1 MRATRPIPPSY
12 GDRDVR
18 AYDGA
23 PVGLSR
29 AQIAPQMN
37 EALVGPLRD
46 QRVLVTGA
54 TGFTGGHLARVLVRA
69 GCNLRAFVRNPDALH
84 PDLRHRVEVAQG
96 DIRDSQA
103 VDAAVTGCDHVF
115 HLAAIFRD
123 ASVRESVYTDVN
135 ATGTQH
141 VLDACE
147 RHGVRRLVHCSTVG
161 VHGHVSDVPADE
173 DAPFNPGDEYQR
185 SKLDAEMRVWD
196 WFARTSIPTTVVRP
210 AGIHGPGDLRFLKL
224 FRGIKRGYFVMLGS
238 GRTLYHVVFI
248 DDAVQVF
255 LRAAVADAAVGEAFH
270 ACGPRYVTLN
280 KLVAII
286 AKVLGAHPPRL
297 RLPVWPVYL
306 AGALAEAVFV
316 PLGRNPPLY
325 RRRVDFF
332 THDRAFS
339 IEKAQ
344 RLLGY
349 EPQVDLEQGIR
360 ATARWYESQGLIP
373 AP

>member
-1 MRATRPIPPSY
+1 
-12 GDRDVR
+12 
-18 AYDGA
+18 
-23 PVGLSR
+23 
-29 AQIAPQMN
+29 MN
-37 EALVGPLRD
+37 EALAEPLRD
-46 QRVLVTGA
+46 GRVLVTGA

-69 GCNLRAFVRNPDALH
+69 GCKVRAFARNPDALH
-84 PDLRHRVEVAQG
+84 ADLRDSVEVAQG
-96 DIRDSQA
+96 DIRSA
-103 VDAAVTGCDHVF
+103 ESVDAAVAGCSHVY
-115 HLAAIFRD
+115 HLAAVFRD

-147 RHGVRRLVHCSTVG
+147 RHGVQRLVHCSTVG
-161 VHGHVSDVPADE
+161 VHGHVSEVPADE
-173 DAPFNPGDEYQR
+173 NAPFNPGDDYQR

-224 FRGIKRGYFVMLGS
+224 FRSIKRGYFVMLGS
-238 GRTLYHVVFI
+238 GHTLYHVVFI

-255 LRAAVADAAVGEAFH
+255 LRAAVADAAIGQAFH

-280 KLVAII
+280 KLVATI
-286 AKVLGAHPPRL
+286 ADALGARPPRI

-306 AGALAEAVFV
+306 AGALMEALFV
-316 PLGRNPPLY
+316 PIGKNPPLY

-339 IEKAQ
+339 IKKAQ

-349 EPQVDLEQGIR
+349 DPQADLEEGIR
-360 ATARWYESQGLIP
+360 ETARWYEAQGLLP
-373 AP
+373 TS